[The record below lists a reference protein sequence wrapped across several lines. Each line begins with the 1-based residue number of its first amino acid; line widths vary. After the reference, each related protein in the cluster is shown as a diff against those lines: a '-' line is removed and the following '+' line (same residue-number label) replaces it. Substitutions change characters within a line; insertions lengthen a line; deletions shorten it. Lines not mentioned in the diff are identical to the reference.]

1 MKKIIFFI
9 CIFFCFILTS
19 CNSEQTNIIKSAQ
32 KAIEQDSSDKISIYN
47 CIYND
52 KNQMAYVKFYSDKNG
67 NDEALIDFKNNK
79 AYYESIYSSISKD
92 NYDKIIEYGDYSIN
106 IYQIQNG
113 SEDWKKIEISK

>member
-1 MKKIIFFI
+1 
-9 CIFFCFILTS
+9 
-19 CNSEQTNIIKSAQ
+19 
-32 KAIEQDSSDKISIYN
+32 
-47 CIYND
+47 
-52 KNQMAYVKFYSDKNG
+52 MAYVKFYSDKNG

-92 NYDKIIEYGDYSIN
+92 DYDKITEYGDYSIN